1 MADAAAT
8 PASPEFPTNSDSNH
22 AQLND
27 PTEES
32 ESAVTP
38 TFMAA
43 KPKSAGHS
51 VSSLLSY
58 GHPTRIDAT
67 FPSDL
72 LKQTWQQRLS
82 MFLVKILWN
91 VYPLLGL
98 IGFLIE
104 WVVNFFVLNH
114 GLFSLLF
121 NLLLPFRWHK
131 IVMPNSEADN
141 YLSIVG
147 QLDPRC
153 DLYVNTSQAAKAQST
168 RADAL
173 VFPDEDV
180 GARATA
186 DVCVMAAKL
195 AYENKAVVKRVVEQ
209 KWGMKFVQFYN
220 SWNDYQHMNNTQ
232 AFVFMDKPTD
242 ANAVVIA
249 FRGTEA
255 FNAYDW
261 STDFDFSWV
270 KLEGLGGVHLG
281 FLEALGLATR
291 EDPSSFTKLRNASRK
306 AHKRTKTQERK
317 EHKGRPHHKSVEEI
331 TQTEAVSGLAD
342 YIIHSRGK
350 SLAYDS
356 ITRQVALLLFHNP
369 KAKLFITGHSL
380 GGALSA
386 LYATMLYYT
395 GQTEIASKIGAV
407 YTFGQPRVGD
417 EDFATYAAE
426 KLAGKYFRV
435 VYCND
440 LVPRVPFD
448 NELFAFK
455 HFGGCAYFNSVY
467 DGKTL
472 REEPN
477 PNFFGVGRLLAM
489 HLNALWEVFQGL
501 VLITL
506 EYGHDFSESVMCL
519 LFRSLGLLLPGVASH
534 SPCNYVNSVRLGPSP
549 LKAWTHD
556 IADLTQEFRL
566 MQDNVKDILSAV
578 WSEFMKIFSDDNAKR
593 KMKY

>member
-1 MADAAAT
+1 MAQAVAN
-8 PASPEFPTNSDSNH
+8 PESTTNGDFTAPLKGAPGEPTV
-22 AQLND
+22 
-27 PTEES
+27 ES
-32 ESAVTP
+32 EATTP
-38 TFMAA
+38 TFVAA
-43 KPKSAGHS
+43 QPKSTGHS
-51 VSSLLSY
+51 ITSILEH

-72 LKQTWQQRLS
+72 LKQTWQQRFS
-82 MFLVKILWN
+82 MFVVKILWKI
-91 VYPLLGL
+91 YPLMKLV
-98 IGFLIE
+98 GFLVE
-104 WVVNFFVLNH
+104 WTINFFVLNH
-114 GLFSLLF
+114 GPFSLLF
-121 NLLLPFRWHK
+121 KLLVPFKWHT
-131 IVMPNSEADN
+131 IVFPNTEADN

-153 DLYVNTSQAAKAQST
+153 DLYVNTTKAAKADSK

-195 AYENKAVVKRVVEQ
+195 AYENPAVVERVVKEC
-209 KWGMKFVQFYN
+209 WGMHFVKFYN
-220 SWNDYQHMNNTQ
+220 SWNDYQHMSNTQ
-232 AFVFMDKPTD
+232 SFVFMDKPTD
-242 ANAVVIA
+242 ANAVVVA

-291 EDPSSFTKLRNASRK
+291 DDPGSFTKLRNQARK
-306 AHKRTKTQERK
+306 AHRHTETQEHR
-317 EHKGRPHHKSVEEI
+317 EGKGRPHHKSMSEI
-331 TQTEAVSGLAD
+331 KHSDAISGLAD
-342 YIIHSRGK
+342 HIIHNQGR

-356 ITRQVALLLFHNP
+356 ITRRVAKLLYQNP
-369 KAKLFITGHSL
+369 RAKLFITGHSL
-380 GGALSA
+380 GGALAA
-386 LYATMLYYT
+386 LYATMLHYT
-395 GQTEIASKIGAV
+395 GQSEIASKIGAV

-417 EDFATYAAE
+417 EDFASYAAQR
-426 KLAGKYFRV
+426 LAGKFFRV

-440 LVPRVPFD
+440 MVPRIPFD

-467 DGKTL
+467 DGLTL

-477 PNFFGVGRLLAM
+477 PNFFGIGRLATM

-501 VLITL
+501 ILITM
-506 EYGHDFSESVMCL
+506 EYGHDFSESVICLMC
-519 LFRSLGLLLPGVASH
+519 RMAGLLLPGVSSH
-534 SPCNYVNSVRLGPSP
+534 SPCNYVNSVRLGPLP
-549 LKAWTHD
+549 LRVKHD
-556 IADLTQEFRL
+556 VADLAQEFYL
-566 MQDNVKDILSAV
+566 MQDNVKDIIKVLSTAFV
-578 WSEFMKIFSDDNAKR
+578 KIIRGSSEPNLRSLQH
-593 KMKY
+593 